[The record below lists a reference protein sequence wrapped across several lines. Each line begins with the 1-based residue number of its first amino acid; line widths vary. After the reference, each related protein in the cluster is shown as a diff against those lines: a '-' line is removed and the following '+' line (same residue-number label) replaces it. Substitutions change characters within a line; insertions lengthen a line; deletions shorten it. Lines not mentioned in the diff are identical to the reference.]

1 MDVIILDINL
11 FVFKQEDKMET
22 LLFLVLQ
29 QVEQLRLQR
38 VIQEI
43 HLEELLTNGEV
54 PKELV
59 QVLKQVFQ
67 YVVHLLIKEEVLMV
81 DLVQHQKEV

>member
-1 MDVIILDINL
+1 MDVILLDLNL
-11 FVFKQEDKMET
+11 FVFKQEDQVET

-54 PKELV
+54 LKELA